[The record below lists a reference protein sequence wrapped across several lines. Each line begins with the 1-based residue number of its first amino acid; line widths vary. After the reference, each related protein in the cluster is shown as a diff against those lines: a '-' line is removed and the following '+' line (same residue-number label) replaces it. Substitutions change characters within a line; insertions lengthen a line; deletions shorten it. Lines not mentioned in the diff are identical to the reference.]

1 MNGVNGYAVCGRG
14 TYANASI
21 FLPAAGHNSGDAVFG
36 AGTEGYYWSTTPY
49 DDLGAWN
56 VAFQPSGIGAV
67 YGSCG
72 RIVVKGGFVRAEGDY
87 GAAGIGGGVEGR
99 CAGVSLLGGTV
110 AATGGYYAAGV
121 GSGWCGTCGP
131 VVVSRGVFRVEA
143 EAIRASGI
151 DNLLIVA
158 GEDPK
163 VNSVEH
169 FCDVARLLK
178 PMFSNLSLEVAPQT
192 EEGYR
197 AMFEAGFESLT
208 CFQETYDQ
216 ERYKY
221 FHPAGPKSNY
231 EWRLWT
237 QLRAG
242 RAGFRI
248 LGCAFLLGLTP
259 WRREAASLAAHALY
273 LMKECYESKVQ
284 FAFPRFCRVEGGFVP
299 PCEVEER
306 DVDLM
311 MLAFRICF
319 PQCCMTVSTREAPKF
334 RDYIVQVAA
343 DNMSAGSRVTPG
355 GYAVLEKEHAADVAQ
370 FTLTDRRAP
379 KEVYE
384 AIKANG
390 QEVVFKNWDNR
401 I

>member
-1 MNGVNGYAVCGRG
+1 MFPLLKYSAEDVEKWCAR
-14 TYANASI
+14 A
-21 FLPAAGHNSGDAVFG
+21 
-36 AGTEGYYWSTTPY
+36 TER
-49 DDLGAWN
+49 D
-56 VAFQPSGIGAV
+56 
-67 YGSCG
+67 
-72 RIVVKGGFVRAEGDY
+72 VRASLAKDRHDWFDLLNLIS
-87 GAAGIGGGVEGR
+87 GAAYGCIDEMRAKARLARMRYYGKTVSVYAPLYIGNTCVNSCR
-99 CAGVSLLGGTV
+99 YCDFRIQHQGTV
-110 AATGGYYAAGV
+110 RRNLTLDEI
-121 GSGWCGTCGP
+121 
-131 VVVSRGVFRVEA
+131 RMEA
-143 EAIRASGI
+143 EAIRKSGI

-169 FCDVARLLK
+169 FCEVARLLK
-178 PMFSNLSLEVAPQT
+178 PMFSNLSLEVAPQS

-197 AMFEAGFESLT
+197 EMFKAGYEALT
-208 CFQETYDQ
+208 CFQETYDPVLYR
-216 ERYKY
+216 EM
-221 FHPAGPKSNY
+221 HPAGPKSDY

-242 RAGFRI
+242 KAGFRT
-248 LGCAFLLGLTP
+248 LGCAFLLGLGP
-259 WRREAASLAAHALY
+259 WRPEAASLAAHALY

-284 FAFPRFCRVEGGFVP
+284 FAFPRFCRVDGGFVP
-299 PCEVEER
+299 PCEVSEKE
-306 DVDLM
+306 VDLM

-319 PQCCMTVSTREAPKF
+319 PQCCMTVSTREAPAF

-370 FTLTDRRAP
+370 FTLTDTRAP
-379 KEVYE
+379 SEVYD
-384 AIKANG
+384 AIRANG

>member
-1 MNGVNGYAVCGRG
+1 MFPLLKYTAEQVDDYFSKV
-14 TYANASI
+14 TPEMVKASLAKERHDWFDLLNLI
-21 FLPAAGHNSGDAVFG
+21 SPAAYPFMAEMRVK
-36 AGTEGYYWSTTPY
+36 ARLARIKYYGKTVSVYAPLY
-49 DDLGAWN
+49 
-56 VAFQPSGIGAV
+56 IGNTCV
-67 YGSCG
+67 NHCRYCDF
-72 RIVVKGGFVRAEGDY
+72 RREHT
-87 GAAGIGGGVEGR
+87 
-99 CAGVSLLGGTV
+99 GTV
-110 AATGGYYAAGV
+110 RRNLTLDEIRMEG
-121 GSGWCGTCGP
+121 
-131 VVVSRGVFRVEA
+131 

-208 CFQETYDQ
+208 CFQETYDP

-242 RAGFRI
+242 KAGFRI

-273 LMKECYESKVQ
+273 LMKECYESKIQ

-299 PCEVEER
+299 PCEVDER

-319 PQCCMTVSTREAPKF
+319 PQCCMTVSTREAPAF

-370 FTLTDRRAP
+370 FTLTDRRPP
-379 KEVYE
+379 KEVYA
-384 AIKANG
+384 AIRANG

>member
-1 MNGVNGYAVCGRG
+1 MMADALVHATDTKACVVGPGAADGAAAMFRELFPSDAKAILIEDPRTKSVAGDNVASRLKGAGVEVSEYVVNPDGSDFHA
-14 TYANASI
+14 TYAK
-21 FLPAAGHNSGDAVFG
+21 V
-36 AGTEGYYWSTTPY
+36 EE
-49 DDLGAWN
+49 
-56 VAFQPSGIGAV
+56 
-67 YGSCG
+67 
-72 RIVVKGGFVRAEGDY
+72 VR
-87 GAAGIGGGVEGR
+87 
-99 CAGVSLLGGTV
+99 
-110 AATGGYYAAGV
+110 
-121 GSGWCGTCGP
+121 
-131 VVVSRGVFRVEA
+131 

-163 VNSVEH
+163 VNSVAH

-178 PMFSNLSLEVAPQT
+178 PMFSNLSLEVAPQS

-216 ERYKY
+216 EQYKY

-242 RAGFRI
+242 KAGFRI

-299 PCEVEER
+299 PCEVDER

-311 MLAFRICF
+311 MLAFRIVF

-379 KEVYE
+379 KEVYD
-384 AIKANG
+384 AIRANG

>member
-1 MNGVNGYAVCGRG
+1 MFPLLKYTEREVEDYYSKVSAEMVRSSLAKERHDWFDLLNLL
-14 TYANASI
+14 S
-21 FLPAAGHNSGDAVFG
+21 PAAYPFMDEMRRKARLARMRYYGKAVSVYAPLYIGNTCVNSCRYCDFR
-36 AGTEGYYWSTTPY
+36 TQHT
-49 DDLGAWN
+49 
-56 VAFQPSGIGAV
+56 
-67 YGSCG
+67 
-72 RIVVKGGFVRAEGDY
+72 
-87 GAAGIGGGVEGR
+87 
-99 CAGVSLLGGTV
+99 GTV
-110 AATGGYYAAGV
+110 RRNLTMDEIRLEG
-121 GSGWCGTCGP
+121 
-131 VVVSRGVFRVEA
+131 EA
-143 EAIRASGI
+143 VRKTGI
-151 DNLLIVA
+151 DSLLIVA

-169 FCDVARLLK
+169 LAEVGRMLK
-178 PMFSNLSLEVAPQT
+178 KMFSNLSLEVAPQT

-197 AMFEAGFESLT
+197 ELFKAGYEALT

-216 ERYKY
+216 ERYRY

-231 EWRLWT
+231 DFRLWT

-242 RAGFRI
+242 RAGFRQ
-248 LGCAFLLGLTP
+248 LGCAFLLGLSP
-259 WRREAASLAAHALY
+259 WRPEAASLGAHAFF
-273 LMKECYESKVQ
+273 LMKECYESRVQ
-284 FAFPRFCRVEGGFVP
+284 FAFPRFCTVEGGFVP
-299 PCEVEER
+299 PCEVDER

-311 MLAFRICF
+311 MLAFRIVF

-355 GYAVLEKEHAADVAQ
+355 GYAVLEKERAADVAQ
-370 FTLTDRRAP
+370 FTLTDRRTPA
-379 KEVYE
+379 EVYA